1 MGARRTAKISSVRGE
16 RWIPDSNFPMATA
29 IFDHLHK
36 NRLKRQVMRPE
47 IVSEELGVHV
57 MQRLAPF
64 LRRNAPT
71 DILDLWPGCGLF
83 SSKVNEFLRPRR
95 HVMLEPDLKLWQKF
109 LEPLTE
115 AGEGYK
121 LLDTNP
127 RSFSAWDELLKE
139 HFPEQGPENAD
150 TSGALPCN
158 SNLLVVANLTR
169 PPSPKD
175 HMTTTRWISSFM
187 EACLWQKG
195 LHSYGAVR
203 LLAVLPQ
210 DDSSGVIPHEP
221 GDRKRAAILTENVA
235 LHNVTVATHDEL
247 CFWANVKGVK
257 YAEEERIRVTE
268 QASAN
273 GFLPIP
279 GREPSP
285 ITPTPDFSHLSRDP
299 EKHRYEPRIRS
310 ELHSQLLEEIERI
323 DKMSPSSPDYKAA
336 RKVRGRAITR
346 INSEHRANGLNR
358 LIVEKLM
365 QLDELYKS
373 VARLAARPT
382 TTRADF
388 EPLLSEIASLKQ
400 VIDADYKKVQTK
412 WRPSLRHTLDD
423 MRSRASDDRAALLH
437 WDRRPF
443 EPLRMQDNETYPRD
457 EKRSILYFEPDP
469 NSPVARKLFSLDPAT
484 RATAAD
490 LFEIL
495 TLSLYRGRTDLTLGE
510 MLPLV
515 FPGRSI
521 NDCVRAIPGL
531 VQHTVR
537 TPKPDFDALPKT
549 LIAEPSAGAGAGAAD
564 NNGAAAQQQLDPAMC
579 FQENLDYDVSD
590 VRVHIIPCP
599 VLWDICIEYS
609 HYEHRQSIRS
619 LARALG
625 ATLTGSRLGAHL
637 TKGKRLN

>member
-1 MGARRTAKISSVRGE
+1 
-16 RWIPDSNFPMATA
+16 MATA
-29 IFDHLHK
+29 LYDHLH
-36 NRLKRQVMRPE
+36 NHRLKRHVTKPE
-47 IVSEELGVHV
+47 LVSEELGVHV

-64 LRRNAPT
+64 LHRNAPM

-95 HVMLEPDLKLWQKF
+95 HVMLEPDLFIFDKF
-109 LEPLTE
+109 LKPLTE
-115 AGEGYK
+115 KGEGYK

-127 RSFSAWDELLKE
+127 RNVSAWEELLKE

-158 SNLLVVANLTR
+158 PNLLVVANLTR
-169 PPSPKD
+169 PPTQKD

-187 EACLWQKG
+187 ETCLWQTG

-210 DDSSGVIPHEP
+210 DDINGIIPREP

-235 LHNVTVATHDEL
+235 RHNIMVAGHDEI

-273 GFLPIP
+273 GFPPIP
-279 GREPSP
+279 GREPAP
-285 ITPTPDFSHLSRDP
+285 FIVTPDLSNFARDVG
-299 EKHRYEPRIRS
+299 KHRYEPRIRS
-310 ELHSQLLEEIERI
+310 DLHSQLLADIDRV
-323 DKMSPSSPDYKAA
+323 DKMSSSVPDYHVAKLA
-336 RKVRGRAITR
+336 RGRAMTR

-358 LIVEKLM
+358 LVVEKLT

-400 VIDADYKKVQTK
+400 VIDAHYKNIQTK
-412 WRPSLRHTLDD
+412 WRPPLRYMLDD
-423 MRSRASDDRAALLH
+423 MRSRATDDRAALLH

-443 EPLRMQDNETYPRD
+443 EPLRIQSNEMYPQD
-457 EKRSILYFEPDP
+457 EKRFMLYFEPDP
-469 NSPVARKLFSLDPAT
+469 NSPVARKLFALDPET
-484 RATAAD
+484 RAAAAD

-495 TLSLYRGRTDLTLGE
+495 TLSLYRGRDGLTLGE
-510 MLPLV
+510 MLPMV

-531 VQHTVR
+531 AQHAVR

-549 LIAEPSAGAGAGAAD
+549 LIAEPSVTAALD
-564 NNGAAAQQQLDPAMC
+564 NNGAAEQPEQQPDPTMC

-590 VRVHIIPCP
+590 VCVQIIPCP

-609 HYEHRQSIRS
+609 HYEHRQSVRS

-625 ATLTGSRLGAHL
+625 ATMTHSRLGAHL
-637 TKGKRLN
+637 TKGKRLH

>member
-1 MGARRTAKISSVRGE
+1 
-16 RWIPDSNFPMATA
+16 MATA
-29 IFDHLHK
+29 LFDHLH
-36 NRLKRQVMRPE
+36 NYRLKRHVTKPE
-47 IVSEELGVHV
+47 LVSEELGVHV

-64 LRRNAPT
+64 LHRNAPM

-95 HVMLEPDLKLWQKF
+95 HVMLEPDLYIFDKF
-109 LEPLTE
+109 LKPLTE
-115 AGEGYK
+115 KGEGYK

-127 RSFSAWDELLKE
+127 RSVSAWEELLKE
-139 HFPEQGPENAD
+139 HFPEQGPESAD

-158 SNLLVVANLTR
+158 PNLLVVANLTR
-169 PPSPKD
+169 PPSQKD

-187 EACLWQKG
+187 EACLWQTG

-210 DDSSGVIPHEP
+210 DDSNGIIPREP

-235 LHNVTVATHDEL
+235 RHNVMVATHDEI

-273 GFLPIP
+273 GFPPIP
-279 GREPSP
+279 GREPAP
-285 ITPTPDFSHLSRDP
+285 FIATPDLSHFARDF
-299 EKHRYEPRIRS
+299 EKYRYEPRIRTD
-310 ELHSQLLEEIERI
+310 LHSQLLADIDRV
-323 DKMSPSSPDYKAA
+323 DKMSSSVPDYQQAKKA
-336 RKVRGRAITR
+336 RGRAITR
-346 INSEHRANGLNR
+346 INSENRANGLNR
-358 LIVEKLM
+358 LVVEKLT

-400 VIDADYKKVQTK
+400 VIDAHSKKIQTK
-412 WRPSLRHTLDD
+412 WRPSLRYMLDD
-423 MRSRASDDRAALLH
+423 MRSRAADDRAALLH

-443 EPLRMQDNETYPRD
+443 EPLRIQSNEMYPQD
-457 EKRSILYFEPDP
+457 EKRTMLYFEPDP
-469 NSPVARKLFSLDPAT
+469 NSAVARKLFALDPET
-484 RATAAD
+484 RAAAAD

-495 TLSLYRGRTDLTLGE
+495 TLSLYRGRTELTLGE

-531 VQHTVR
+531 AQHTVR

-549 LIAEPSAGAGAGAAD
+549 LIAEPKQPE
-564 NNGAAAQQQLDPAMC
+564 QQPDPAMC

-590 VRVHIIPCP
+590 VCVHIIPCP

-609 HYEHRQSIRS
+609 HYEHRQSVRS

-625 ATLTGSRLGAHL
+625 ATMTHSRLGSHL
-637 TKGKRLN
+637 TKGKRLH